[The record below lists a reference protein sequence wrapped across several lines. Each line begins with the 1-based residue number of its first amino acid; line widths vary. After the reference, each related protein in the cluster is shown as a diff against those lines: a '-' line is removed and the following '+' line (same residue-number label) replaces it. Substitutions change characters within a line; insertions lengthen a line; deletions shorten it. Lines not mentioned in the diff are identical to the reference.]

1 MKIIKQRLRCFLLVI
16 VSLVDTYEKSV
27 EPFCCSHHD
36 VKALALP
43 DKSETNNADTTPIQR
58 QISCN
63 IQNDK
68 KLCVNANIYSI

>member
-68 KLCVNANIYSI
+68 KLRVNANIYSI

>member
-1 MKIIKQRLRCFLLVI
+1 MKIIKQRLRCFFLVI

-43 DKSETNNADTTPIQR
+43 DKSETNNADTTPIHR

-63 IQNDK
+63 IQKYK

>member
-43 DKSETNNADTTPIQR
+43 DKSETNNAKSHATIKMIR
-58 QISCN
+58 N
-63 IQNDK
+63 R
-68 KLCVNANIYSI
+68 A

>member
-1 MKIIKQRLRCFLLVI
+1 MKITNFIKSRGIYIFLIFLLVI

-43 DKSETNNADTTPIQR
+43 DKSETNNAESPYAD
-58 QISCN
+58 
-63 IQNDK
+63 
-68 KLCVNANIYSI
+68 VSI

>member
-1 MKIIKQRLRCFLLVI
+1 MKAWSQSVTRSTIRRPSHCP
-16 VSLVDTYEKSV
+16 VSPKR
-27 EPFCCSHHD
+27 
-36 VKALALP
+36 A
-43 DKSETNNADTTPIQR
+43 TPIQR

>member
-68 KLCVNANIYSI
+68 KMRVNANIYSI

>member
-43 DKSETNNADTTPIQR
+43 DKSETNNADTTSIQR

-63 IQNDK
+63 NQNDK
-68 KLCVNANIYSI
+68 KSRVNTNIYSI

>member
-43 DKSETNNADTTPIQR
+43 DKSETNNANTTSNLMQH
-58 QISCN
+58 S
-63 IQNDK
+63 K
-68 KLCVNANIYSI
+68 